1 MNPYNEILLD
11 HSSHPLHRGEVANAD
26 IVFEAKNASC
36 GDNIKL
42 YLKLE
47 GDKISEVGFTGV
59 GCAVSQA
66 SADIMLDS
74 IVGKDRAEAEQ
85 VCKNFLDYW
94 QSGEGAEK
102 IGEAGAFADIRMM
115 PARAKCVTTVWR
127 SFISRQ
133 NA

>member
-1 MNPYNEILLD
+1 
-11 HSSHPLHRGEVANAD
+11 
-26 IVFEAKNASC
+26 
-36 GDNIKL
+36 
-42 YLKLE
+42 
-47 GDKISEVGFTGV
+47 
-59 GCAVSQA
+59 
-66 SADIMLDS
+66 MLDS

-85 VCKNFLDYW
+85 ICKNFLDYW

-127 SFISRQ
+127 SFISHQ